1 MSSLGKLQEELLMS
15 SLCEVTAKCN
25 LQDIPDLLDLHSVKL
40 FDINNPQLKIENC
53 RKRRTASRTRNGR
66 RRVAKSAPAHLMAR
80 VLGVR
85 PAPLARTATKRS
97 VSETERE
104 DKAEDGSEDGFGPLL
119 GALLID

>member
-1 MSSLGKLQEELLMS
+1 MVCQVGQLQTASAFLMARGQGVS
-15 SLCEVTAKCN
+15 AA
-25 LQDIPDLLDLHSVKL
+25 
-40 FDINNPQLKIENC
+40 NPQFQIWS
-53 RKRRTASRTRNGR
+53 ASRTRNSR

-80 VLGVR
+80 VLGVK
-85 PAPLARTATKRS
+85 PAAVAGTTTKRS